1 MKHIGTKNLETER
14 LILRRLTKADAKEA
28 FNNWC
33 NSETVSKYVLW
44 EKHKS
49 ESVTEKLYEMWEK
62 EYEDLTTYRWIV
74 ELKETHELMG
84 TIDVASKKLLPYG
97 TCEIGYCYGE
107 KFWGQGYATEALKA
121 VIKFLF
127 EECDTDTIYASYLS
141 NNPASGKVMK
151 KAGMI
156 YEGMLRSR
164 IIDKDNIRN
173 DLGYYSITKDE
184 YFNK

>member
-1 MKHIGTKNLETER
+1 MKHIGTKNLETGR
-14 LILRRLTKADAKEA
+14 LILRRLTKD
-28 FNNWC
+28 
-33 NSETVSKYVLW
+33 
-44 EKHKS
+44 
-49 ESVTEKLYEMWEK
+49 
-62 EYEDLTTYRWIV
+62 D
-74 ELKETHELMG
+74 
-84 TIDVASKKLLPYG
+84 
-97 TCEIGYCYGE
+97 
-107 KFWGQGYATEALKA
+107 ATEALKA

-173 DLGYYSITKDE
+173 DLGYYSVTKDE